1 MIAMTSGVIDR
12 IPGSRIDGGSFNKQ
26 EVAMTALPQIS
37 NSVSTPAGPAR
48 EMSLVRAALLIDAV
62 ASGLTAALLIAG
74 ADLLRDWL
82 GLPVVLMR
90 EAGLILAVYVALV
103 AVAATRPQVSRRA
116 VWAVIVTNVVW
127 ALASFAILETGLIA
141 PTTLGVA
148 FVAGQALAVLALG
161 ALQYAALRRS

>member
-1 MIAMTSGVIDR
+1 V
-12 IPGSRIDGGSFNKQ
+12 GSFNKQ
-26 EVAMTALPQIS
+26 EVAMTALPQVS
-37 NSVSTPAGPAR
+37 TEVSTPAGSVR
-48 EMSLVRAALLIDAV
+48 DMSLIRAALLVDAV

-103 AVAATRPQVSRRA
+103 AVAATRPSISRRA
-116 VWAVIVTNVVW
+116 VWAVIATNIVW
-127 ALASFAILETGLIA
+127 AVASFAILENGLVT
-141 PTTLGVA
+141 PTTLGIV

-161 ALQYAALRRS
+161 ALQYVALRRS

>member
-1 MIAMTSGVIDR
+1 
-12 IPGSRIDGGSFNKQ
+12 
-26 EVAMTALPQIS
+26 MTALPQIS
-37 NSVSTPAGPAR
+37 NPASTSAGSVRDMP
-48 EMSLVRAALLIDAV
+48 LVRAALLIDAV

-103 AVAATRPQVSRRA
+103 VVAATRAQVSPRA

-127 ALASFAILETGLIA
+127 ALASFAILETGMIA
-141 PTTLGVA
+141 PTTLGIV